1 MAVRGI
7 SHFDLE
13 IETVKSQAVN
23 CPYNLSSIITF
34 CFQLQILWL
43 KVTVGKAKISRQRIY
58 PPEQSLVFV
67 QLVCL

>member
-23 CPYNLSSIITF
+23 CPNNLSSIITF
-34 CFQLQILWL
+34 CFRLQILTL
-43 KVTVGKAKISRQRIY
+43 KVTVGKTKVFKIS
-58 PPEQSLVFV
+58 LT
-67 QLVCL
+67 LAWL

>member
-34 CFQLQILWL
+34 CFQLQILSL
-43 KVTVGKAKISRQRIY
+43 KVTVGKAKVFKISL
-58 PPEQSLVFV
+58 PLAWF
-67 QLVCL
+67 

>member
-23 CPYNLSSIITF
+23 CLYILSSIITF
-34 CFQLQILWL
+34 CFQLQILSL
-43 KVTVGKAKISRQRIY
+43 KVTVGKTKVFKIS
-58 PPEQSLVFV
+58 LT
-67 QLVCL
+67 LAWL